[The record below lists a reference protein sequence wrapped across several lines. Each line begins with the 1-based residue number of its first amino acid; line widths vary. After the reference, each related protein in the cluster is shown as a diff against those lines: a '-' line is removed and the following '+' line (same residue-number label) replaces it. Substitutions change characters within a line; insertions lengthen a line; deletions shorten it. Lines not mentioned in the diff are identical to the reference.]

1 MIMNKFIVLG
11 LLMFGVSYSA
21 EIKSSK
27 IEWNE
32 FNKASFDKAR
42 VENKFIILDLV
53 AVWCHWC
60 HVMEKSTY
68 QDKKV
73 VELINKHFIATKA
86 DHDLRP
92 DLAERYRDWGWPAT
106 IVLTSD
112 GTEIVKRAGYINPQ
126 SMARLL
132 QAIIDDPSPETSTL
146 QLPDELS
153 KTAKISP
160 EIIKQLKKAHFTTYD
175 YELGGLNVVM
185 KFIDLDSVL
194 WDLHLAKEGNTK
206 AQSHVVKTLDAA
218 IKLIDPAFGGAYQ
231 YSTHGDW
238 DHPHYE
244 KIMHTQYRYLRVYS
258 QACQQFSKQEYCDAA
273 SKVADYLL
281 DFLYDKE
288 KGVFYTSQDAD
299 LKQGTKAHDY
309 FKLNRAKRLALG
321 LPRID
326 KHKYASH
333 NGRAIEGLAYL
344 YQATKNDKYLK
355 AAQKAADWI
364 IKNRSISAGGFKHD
378 KRDTAG
384 PYLADTLYMGRTF
397 LKLFEVTQQ
406 GVYLDKA
413 QQAAQFI
420 NKNFKNPQGGLLS
433 AMENGTP
440 AKPLP
445 QLAQNIEASLFFM
458 ELLKQQPSV
467 AIEKLNQHTM
477 KLLATEQIVTQNI
490 TEAGILLVDEIFYKQ

>member
-1 MIMNKFIVLG
+1 MTLFFCVAAFANVED
-11 LLMFGVSYSA
+11 SA
-21 EIKSSK
+21 IN
-27 IEWNE
+27 WQE

-42 VENKFIILDLV
+42 KEDKFIILDLV

-68 QDKKV
+68 QDDSV
-73 VELINKHFIATKA
+73 IELLNKHFIATKA

-112 GTEIVKRAGYINPQ
+112 GTEVVKRAGYINPQ

-132 QAIIDDPSPETSTL
+132 QAIIDDPSPETTTL
-146 QLPDELS
+146 QLPKELS
-153 KTAKISP
+153 KTSKISP
-160 EIIKQLKKAHFTTYD
+160 AIIKQLKKAHFDAYD
-175 YELGGLNVVM
+175 NALGGLDVVM

-194 WDLHLAKEGNTK
+194 WDLQLAKEGNNK
-206 AQSHVVKTLDAA
+206 AQAHVIKTLDAA

-258 QACQQFSKQEYCDAA
+258 QACQQFKRQKYCDAA
-273 SKVADYLL
+273 IQIGNYLL
-281 DFLYDKE
+281 DFLHDKD

-309 FKLNRAKRLALG
+309 FKLNRKQRLALG

-333 NGRAIEGLAYL
+333 NGLAIEGLTWLYL
-344 YQATKNDKYLK
+344 ATKNVKFLKPAEK
-355 AAQKAADWI
+355 AAAWI
-364 IKNRSISAGGFKHD
+364 IKNRQLEDGGFKHD

-384 PYLADTLYMGRTF
+384 PYLADTLYMGRAF
-397 LKLFEVTQQ
+397 LKLYVATKKSE
-406 GVYLDKA
+406 YLEKA
-413 QQAAQFI
+413 QQAVAFI
-420 NKNFKNPQGGLLS
+420 NKNFKNSNGGLLS
-433 AMENGTP
+433 AVENGTP

-445 QLAQNIEASLFFM
+445 QLAQNIDAALFFM
-458 ELLKQQPSV
+458 RLFKQQPSIMV
-467 AIEKLNQHTM
+467 KNLTEHTM
-477 KLLATEQIVTQNI
+477 KLLATKQIVTQNI
-490 TEAGILLVDEIFYKQ
+490 TEAGILLVNSLFIQSSGLNELH